1 MRKFHPDNV
10 ADEKLECQLC
20 HAKFRRRDN
29 LKFHTRVCEFRK
41 SGKRGN
47 QIGGGQPKRKKM
59 DNFESDFHALDHVT
73 DQFRTDLKKFSQTP
87 ETIIDVLKD
96 NIVNLKPTIEIELER
111 KRALK
116 IIVALHVTFHQAT
129 DPTFLSEPP
138 PVFKSSPLEI
148 LAATDIDGVLQ
159 SIYDQLLK
167 KINDFEV
174 RGSGWLLHELSR
186 LDLHTYV
193 YDPLRAST
201 YIPLPKDLQAKQ
213 AVVNIQ
219 NQV

>member
-1 MRKFHPDNV
+1 M
-10 ADEKLECQLC
+10 
-20 HAKFRRRDN
+20 
-29 LKFHTRVCEFRK
+29 

-47 QIGGGQPKRKKM
+47 QIGGGQPKREKM
-59 DNFESDFHALDHVT
+59 DNFESDFHALVHVT

-111 KRALK
+111 KRTLK

-138 PVFKSSPLEI
+138 PVFRSSPIEVLV
-148 LAATDIDGVLQ
+148 ATDIDQVLQ
-159 SIYDQLLK
+159 IIMGQLLK
-167 KINDFEV
+167 KIDDFEQ

-193 YDPLRAST
+193 YDSLRAST
-201 YIPLPKDLQAKQ
+201 YIPLPKDIQAKH